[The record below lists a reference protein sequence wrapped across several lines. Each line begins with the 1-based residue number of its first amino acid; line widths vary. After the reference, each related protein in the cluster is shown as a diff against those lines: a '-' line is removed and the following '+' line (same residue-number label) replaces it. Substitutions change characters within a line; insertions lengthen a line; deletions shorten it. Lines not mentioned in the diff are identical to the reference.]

1 MLRNYLKSAY
11 RNLVRYKGYT
21 FINILG
27 LSIGLSCCILILLFV
42 RDELSYD
49 RFNKKSD
56 HIYRIVSM
64 FSENGIPR
72 YHSGTPAPLASVVLD
87 NCPGVQKVVRIAT
100 RQEEV
105 ITYEN
110 IQTRGNR
117 FVLADPDIFKIFTIP
132 FTKGNPNS
140 ALINI
145 NSVVISETLAKKY
158 FGGKD
163 PMGKVLRT
171 GRDNY
176 YQDFKITGV
185 FRDMPSNSSLKFDCL
200 ASFGNLYVKG
210 NEGNLRWGSSN
221 YETFV
226 LLSKNSDPVLIENKI
241 TKIVEEY
248 NSASGDSK
256 TKYFLQPLTGIHLS
270 LNPGNNLPTEK
281 DNDQIFILI
290 GLALLILL
298 IACINFMNLATA
310 RSSMRE
316 SEVGIRKVVGANRL
330 QLINQFLGESV
341 LLSLL
346 AFIISLP
353 IVETLLPVF
362 NQFAD
367 KQLSLL
373 SHDNFLFL
381 LSLFFMSLI
390 VGVLAGTYPALF
402 ISSFKPVS
410 ILGGRLFSGATQTK
424 AGLRRML
431 VVIQFVISIIFIVC
445 TLVMHNQQNY
455 IRDKNLGY
463 NKDHL
468 VVVPIHKKDV
478 KKKYELYE
486 TEILHNASILGA
498 TATAYLPSEQGYY
511 QNITFEGSAEG
522 STYYI
527 NWIPVDHDF
536 IKTMG
541 LKLIIGNNFSQDHLP
556 GTNTTY
562 ILNETAVKQIGLK
575 NPLGQQMDIIGWG
588 PVIGVIKDFNFE
600 SLHNQIQP
608 MALCVY
614 PDAFQYLLVRI
625 KLENISGSI
634 HFLESQW
641 KEIFPNQT
649 FDYNFF
655 DESFNRLYKTEIR
668 QGNIFNLITALALT
682 IACLG
687 LFGLIH
693 FSTGRRTKEIGIRK
707 VFGSTVLNIVLLL
720 IKDFIKW
727 ILIANIIAWPV
738 AYYLMNKWLQDFAY
752 RIDIT
757 WWVFVLSGGIALLIA
772 ILTVA
777 FQAVKAA
784 TVNPIK
790 SLRYE

>member
-1 MLRNYLKSAY
+1 MFKNYLKSAY
-11 RNLVRYKGYT
+11 RNLIRYKGYT

-42 RDELSYD
+42 RNELSYD

-56 HIYRIVSM
+56 DIYRIVSM
-64 FSENGIPR
+64 FSENGMPR

-87 NCPGVQKVVRIAT
+87 NCPEVQKVARITT
-100 RQEEV
+100 RQVDV
-105 ITYEN
+105 ITYGN
-110 IQTRGNR
+110 IQTSGNS
-117 FVLADPDIFKIFTIP
+117 FVLADPDIFGIFTIP
-132 FTKGNPNS
+132 FTKGNPNT
-140 ALINI
+140 ALGDI
-145 NSVVISETLAKKY
+145 NSVVISESLAKKY
-158 FGGKD
+158 FGNKD
-163 PMGKVLRT
+163 PMGKILQI
-171 GRDNY
+171 GRENY
-176 YQDFKITGV
+176 YQDYKVTGV
-185 FRDMPSNSSLKFDCL
+185 FRDMPSNSSLEFDCL
-200 ASFGNLYVKG
+200 TSFRNLYVKD

-226 LLSKNSDPVLIENKI
+226 LLSKDSSPTLIENKI

-281 DNDQIFILI
+281 DSDQIFILI

-316 SEVGIRKVVGANRL
+316 REVGIRKVVGANRL

-353 IVETLLPVF
+353 IVEILLPAF
-362 NQFAD
+362 NQFSD

-373 SHDNFLFL
+373 SYDSLPFL
-381 LSLFFMSLI
+381 LSLFFISLV
-390 VGVLAGTYPALF
+390 VGVIAGSYPALF
-402 ISSFKPVS
+402 ISSFRPIS
-410 ILGGRLFSGATQTK
+410 ILGGKLFSGGTQTK

-445 TLVMHNQQNY
+445 TLVIHNQLNY

-463 NKDHL
+463 IKDHL
-468 VVVPIHKKDV
+468 VVVPIHNKDV
-478 KKKYELYE
+478 KKKFELYK
-486 TEILHNASILGA
+486 TEILHNANILGA
-498 TATAYLPSEQGYY
+498 TATAYSPSELGYY
-511 QNITFEGSAEG
+511 QNVDFKGSAEDAMH
-522 STYYI
+522 YI
-527 NWIPVDHDF
+527 NWIPVDRDF

-541 LKLIIGNNFSQDHLP
+541 LKLIKGNNFSQDCLP
-556 GTNTTY
+556 GANISY
-562 ILNETAVKQIGLK
+562 ILNETAIKQIGSK

-588 PVIGVIKDFNFE
+588 SVIGVIKDFNFE
-600 SLHNQIQP
+600 SLHSQIQP

-614 PDAFQYLLVRI
+614 PDAFKYLLVRI
-625 KLENISGSI
+625 KAGNISSSI

-641 KEIFPNQT
+641 KEIFPDQT
-649 FDYNFF
+649 FEYSFF
-655 DESFNRLYKTEIR
+655 DESFNRLYKAEFR
-668 QGNIFNLITALALT
+668 QGDIFNFITVLALT

-693 FSTGRRTKEIGIRK
+693 FSIGRRTKEIGIRK

-727 ILIANIIAWPV
+727 ILIANIIACPV
-738 AYYLMNKWLQDFAY
+738 AYYFMNSWLEDFAY
-752 RIDIT
+752 RINIR
-757 WWVFVLSGGIALLIA
+757 WWIFALSGGIALVIA
-772 ILTVA
+772 LATIS
-777 FQAVKAA
+777 FQAIKAA
-784 TVNPIK
+784 TANPVE

>member
-1 MLRNYLKSAY
+1 MFKNYLKSAY
-11 RNLVRYKGYT
+11 RNLIRYKGYT

-42 RDELSYD
+42 RNELSYD

-56 HIYRIVSM
+56 DIYRIVSM
-64 FSENGIPR
+64 FSENGMPR
-72 YHSGTPAPLASVVLD
+72 YHSGTPAPLSSVVLN
-87 NCPGVQKVVRIAT
+87 NCPEVQKVARITT
-100 RQEEV
+100 RQEDV
-105 ITYEN
+105 ITYGN
-110 IQTRGNR
+110 IQTSGNS
-117 FVLADPDIFKIFTIP
+117 FVLADPDIFGIFTIP
-132 FTKGNPNS
+132 FTKGNPNT
-140 ALINI
+140 ALGDI
-145 NSVVISETLAKKY
+145 NSVVISESLAKKY
-158 FGGKD
+158 FGNKD
-163 PMGKVLRT
+163 PMGKILQI
-171 GRDNY
+171 GRENY
-176 YQDFKITGV
+176 YQDYKVTGV
-185 FRDMPSNSSLKFDCL
+185 FRDMPSNSSLEFDCL
-200 ASFGNLYVKG
+200 TSFRNLYVKD

-226 LLSKNSDPVLIENKI
+226 LLSKDSSPTLIENKI

-281 DNDQIFILI
+281 DSDQIFILI

-316 SEVGIRKVVGANRL
+316 REVGIRKVVGANRL

-353 IVETLLPVF
+353 IVEILLPAF
-362 NQFAD
+362 NQFSD

-373 SHDNFLFL
+373 SYDSLPFL
-381 LSLFFMSLI
+381 LSLFFISLV
-390 VGVLAGTYPALF
+390 VGVIAGSYPALF
-402 ISSFKPVS
+402 ISSFRPIS
-410 ILGGRLFSGATQTK
+410 ILGGKLFSGGTQTK

-445 TLVMHNQQNY
+445 TLVIHNQLNY

-463 NKDHL
+463 IKDHL
-468 VVVPIHKKDV
+468 VVVPIHNKDV
-478 KKKYELYE
+478 KKKFELYK
-486 TEILHNASILGA
+486 TEILHNANILGA
-498 TATAYLPSEQGYY
+498 TATAYSPSELGYY
-511 QNITFEGSAEG
+511 QNVDFKGSAEDAMH
-522 STYYI
+522 YI
-527 NWIPVDHDF
+527 NWIPVDRDF

-541 LKLIIGNNFSQDHLP
+541 LKLIKGNNFSQDCLP
-556 GTNTTY
+556 GANISY
-562 ILNETAVKQIGLK
+562 ILNETAIKQIGSK

-588 PVIGVIKDFNFE
+588 SVIGVIKDFNFE
-600 SLHNQIQP
+600 SLHSQIQP

-614 PDAFQYLLVRI
+614 PDAFKYLLVRI
-625 KLENISGSI
+625 KAGNISSSI

-641 KEIFPNQT
+641 KEIFPDQT
-649 FDYNFF
+649 FEYSFF
-655 DESFNRLYKTEIR
+655 DESFNRLYKAEFR
-668 QGNIFNLITALALT
+668 QGDIFNFITVLALT

-693 FSTGRRTKEIGIRK
+693 FSIGRRTKEIGIRK

-727 ILIANIIAWPV
+727 ILIANIIACPV
-738 AYYLMNKWLQDFAY
+738 AYYFMNSWLEDFAY
-752 RIDIT
+752 RINIR
-757 WWVFVLSGGIALLIA
+757 WWIFALSGGIALVIA
-772 ILTVA
+772 LATIS
-777 FQAVKAA
+777 FQAIKAA
-784 TVNPIK
+784 TANPVE